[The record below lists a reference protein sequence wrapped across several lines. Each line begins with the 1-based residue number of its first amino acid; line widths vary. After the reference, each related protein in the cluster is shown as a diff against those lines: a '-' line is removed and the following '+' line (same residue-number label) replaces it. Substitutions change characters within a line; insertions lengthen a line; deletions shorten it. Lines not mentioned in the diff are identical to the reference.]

1 MQSASL
7 IRPNVVAWAA
17 MLGVALRLMRLDLPL
32 PGSSRRSS
40 LHGFSSR
47 GQIKSS
53 LLLRAGYG
61 QGGTARAMRCCVSGA
76 AEIVL
81 AESGYWVHF
90 GTVSA

>member
-7 IRPNVVAWAA
+7 IGPNVVAWAA
-17 MLGVALRLMRLDLPL
+17 MLGVAL
-32 PGSSRRSS
+32 
-40 LHGFSSR
+40 R

-61 QGGTARAMRCCVSGA
+61 QGGTALAMRCCVSGA